1 MLQPTIR
8 KRILGIALGL
18 IFLMAITSA
27 LSMVMTRKIAHQ
39 LDEFSSKYVEAY
51 GHLARM
57 NIRSLEQALALR
69 RLMISRM
76 QSPPDEPAM
85 ADQRKIYEA
94 KGQEIEQEAQAARA
108 LINAIIDDSSTA
120 SDNARL
126 GRIDDR
132 IERVTSDLHRYLGE
146 EYKRLLMLLEAGNIA
161 EARVSVART
170 DTLRDD
176 LNQRIEVIRTD
187 MLALVRGDAVMTMRD
202 QQTAI
207 VISVVLT
214 LLAGILGLIFSFFIS
229 TGITGP
235 VRRLLEG
242 TRAVEAGRLDGSI
255 DVTTRDEIGQLTT
268 AFNNMVEQ
276 LRHKERLRETFGR
289 YVDPRVVEGLI
300 DRQSQTASDGERR
313 VMTVLFCD
321 MKGFTSLS
329 EGMTPQGLV
338 KVMNHYLSTMSGPI
352 RSHRGIIDK
361 YIGDAIMAYWG
372 PPFTEHGEQARLA
385 CLAAVEM
392 ADRGAALR
400 TELPELLGVR
410 TVPSDCD
417 VRIGMATGEVLVGSI
432 GSEFMMSYTVMGDAV
447 NLASRLEN
455 VNKIYG
461 TTRWPQNLRLRRPAM
476 QSRFARSTGWW
487 WSARPNPKRCSRSW
501 AARASSARNY
511 WRCGSDMPKDSPPIA
526 RDAGMRRVRRSSAA
540 LEAVPG
546 DGPSLALVQRVEDFQ
561 ANPPRRRLGWRV
573 ASRSEVI
580 GRDRRALCRQKVQH
594 DVAKRLRRLLEH
606 RVRGAR
612 YHRGARALHIARPA
626 HSAPSAACPWCWRR
640 R

>member
-1 MLQPTIR
+1 MLRPTIR

-27 LSMVMTRKIAHQ
+27 LSTVMTRKIAHQ
-39 LDEFSSKYVEAY
+39 LDEFSGKYVEAY

-69 RLMISRM
+69 RIVISRM
-76 QSPPDEPAM
+76 QSPPDMPFS

-94 KGQEIEQEAQAARA
+94 KGKEIEEEAQAAST
-108 LINAIIDDSSTA
+108 LINAIIDDTSTE

-126 GRIDDR
+126 GRIDDK
-132 IERVTSDLHRYLGE
+132 IERVISDLRRYLGE
-146 EYKRLLMLLEAGNIA
+146 EYNRLLSLLDAGNFA
-161 EARVSVART
+161 EARASLVRT
-170 DTLRDD
+170 DTLRDE
-176 LNQRIEVIRTD
+176 LNQRIEDIRTD
-187 MLALVRGDAVMTMRD
+187 MLTQVRGDAVITMRD
-202 QQTAI
+202 QRTAI

-214 LLAGILGLIFSFFIS
+214 LLAGILGLMFSLFIS

-255 DVTTRDEIGQLTT
+255 DVTTRDEIGQLTM

-300 DRQSQTASDGERR
+300 DRQSSTASDGERR

-372 PPFTEHGEQARLA
+372 PPFTEHSEQARLA

-410 TVPSDCD
+410 TVPSDCE
-417 VRIGMATGEVLVGSI
+417 VRIGIATGEVLVGSI

-455 VNKIYG
+455 ANKVYG
-461 TTRWPQNLRLRRPAM
+461 
-476 QSRFARSTGWW
+476 
-487 WSARPNPKRCSRSW
+487 SRSLASEAAIVAAGDAVESREIDRLVVVGQSNSETVYEVMGRKGELGEKLLALRERYAEGLAAYR
-501 AARASSARNY
+501 AARWEEAR
-511 WRCGSDMPKDSPPIA
+511 RA
-526 RDAGMRRVRRSSAA
+526 FRAA

-546 DGPSLALVQRVEDFQ
+546 DGPSIAMAQRVDNFQ
-561 ANPPRRRLGWRV
+561 ANPPPADWDGAWRL
-573 ASRSEVI
+573 
-580 GRDRRALCRQKVQH
+580 DQK
-594 DVAKRLRRLLEH
+594 
-606 RVRGAR
+606 
-612 YHRGARALHIARPA
+612 
-626 HSAPSAACPWCWRR
+626 
-640 R
+640 

>member
-1 MLQPTIR
+1 MLRPTIR
-8 KRILGIALGL
+8 KRILGIAIGL

-27 LSMVMTRKIAHQ
+27 LSTVMTRRIAHQ

-57 NIRSLEQALALR
+57 NVRSLEQALALR
-69 RLMISRM
+69 RMAISKM
-76 QSPPDEPAM
+76 QMPPDNAGFAER
-85 ADQRKIYEA
+85 QKIYE
-94 KGQEIEQEAQAARA
+94 GMWTEIDREANAARA
-108 LINAIIDDSSTA
+108 LINAIIDDTSTE
-120 SDNARL
+120 SDNAKL

-132 IERVTSDLHRYLGE
+132 IEHVSSDLRRYLDD
-146 EYKRLLMLLEAGNIA
+146 EYKRLLPLLEAGNFTA
-161 EARVSVART
+161 ASGSLMRSDA
-170 DTLRDD
+170 LRDEFNRKID
-176 LNQRIEVIRTD
+176 EIRAD
-187 MLALVRGDAVMTMRD
+187 MLAQVRADAKVTMRD
-202 QQTAI
+202 QNTAI
-207 VISVVLT
+207 VISVILTVLASVVG
-214 LLAGILGLIFSFFIS
+214 LLFSLFVS
-229 TGITGP
+229 VGITRP
-235 VRRLLEG
+235 VRRLLDG

-276 LRHKERLRETFGR
+276 LRHKELLRETFGR

-300 DRQSQTASDGERR
+300 DPQSLAASNGERR

-392 ADRGAALR
+392 ADRGTALR

-417 VRIGMATGEVLVGSI
+417 VRIGVATGEVLVGSI

-455 VNKIYG
+455 ANKIYG
-461 TTRWPQNLRLRRPAM
+461 SHSLASEPAITAAGDAIEAREIDRLVVAGQTRPEAVFEIIGRAGELTETQRELLARYAEGLAAYRAHRWDDARRAF
-476 QSRFARSTGWW
+476 Q
-487 WSARPNPKRCSRSW
+487 
-501 AARASSARNY
+501 
-511 WRCGSDMPKDSPPIA
+511 
-526 RDAGMRRVRRSSAA
+526 AA
-540 LEAVPG
+540 LEAIPG
-546 DGPSLALVQRVEDFQ
+546 DGPSMAMAQRVENFQ
-561 ANPPRRRLGWRV
+561 TNPPPADWDGAWRP
-573 ASRSEVI
+573 
-580 GRDRRALCRQKVQH
+580 DQK
-594 DVAKRLRRLLEH
+594 
-606 RVRGAR
+606 
-612 YHRGARALHIARPA
+612 
-626 HSAPSAACPWCWRR
+626 
-640 R
+640 

>member
-1 MLQPTIR
+1 MLRPTIR

-27 LSMVMTRKIAHQ
+27 LSTVMTRKIAHQ
-39 LDEFSSKYVEAY
+39 LDEFSGRYVEAY

-57 NIRSLEQALALR
+57 DIRSLEQALALC

-76 QSPPDEPAM
+76 QSPPDEPSM

-94 KGQEIEQEAQAARA
+94 KGQEIEREAQAARA
-108 LINAIIDDSSTA
+108 LINAIIDDSSTP

-126 GRIDDR
+126 ARIDDR
-132 IERVTSDLHRYLGE
+132 IERVISDLHRYLGE
-146 EYKRLLMLLEAGNIA
+146 EYKRLLMLLEAGNIP
-161 EARVSVART
+161 EARASLART
-170 DTLRDD
+170 DALRDD

-202 QQTAI
+202 QKTAI
-207 VISVVLT
+207 IISVVLT
-214 LLAGILGLIFSFFIS
+214 LLASILGLIFSLFIS

-235 VRRLLEG
+235 VQRLLDG

-300 DRQSQTASDGERR
+300 DRQSPTATDGERR

-321 MKGFTSLS
+321 MKGFTRLS

-372 PPFTEHGEQARLA
+372 PPFTEHSEQARLA

-417 VRIGMATGEVLVGSI
+417 VRIGVATGEVLVGSI

-447 NLASRLEN
+447 NLAARLESA
-455 VNKIYG
+455 NKVYG
-461 TTRWPQNLRLRRPAM
+461 SHSLASEPAIEAAGDAIEAREIDRLVVAGQTRPEAVFEIMGRKGELGEKLLALRERYAEGLDAYRARRWDE
-476 QSRFARSTGWW
+476 ARQAFG
-487 WSARPNPKRCSRSW
+487 
-501 AARASSARNY
+501 
-511 WRCGSDMPKDSPPIA
+511 
-526 RDAGMRRVRRSSAA
+526 AA

-546 DGPSLALVQRVEDFQ
+546 DGPSLALIRRVEEF
-561 ANPPRRRLGWRV
+561 
-573 ASRSEVI
+573 E
-580 GRDRRALCRQKVQH
+580 
-594 DVAKRLRRLLEH
+594 
-606 RVRGAR
+606 
-612 YHRGARALHIARPA
+612 A
-626 HSAPSAACPWCWRR
+626 HPPSADWDGAWRLDEK
-640 R
+640 